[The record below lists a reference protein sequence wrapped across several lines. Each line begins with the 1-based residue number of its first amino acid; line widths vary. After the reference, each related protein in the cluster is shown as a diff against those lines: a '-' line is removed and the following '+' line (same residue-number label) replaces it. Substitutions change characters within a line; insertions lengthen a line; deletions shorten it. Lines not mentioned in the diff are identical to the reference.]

1 MVEQSKTPAQARRGK
16 VAWQYSTS
24 FLKFRVMGPPLRI
37 QLLDDITQLL
47 RAIFSL
53 SLSAGEVS
61 VPIAD
66 SG

>member
-24 FLKFRVMGPPLRI
+24 FLKFRVMGPSLRI
-37 QLLDDITQLL
+37 QLLDDMLQLL